1 MSNGPVRQCLWPRRQ
16 TETYRVGQNAS
27 SPRCVLR
34 LPLAGAAEAGCL
46 WRWSIQQ
53 FAVIDREAG
62 WKSLAFQGSRR
73 DPARIAEIAVCNP
86 YATFGDLAAF
96 IAAEAVL
103 KFEGGD

>member
-1 MSNGPVRQCLWPRRQ
+1 M
-16 TETYRVGQNAS
+16 
-27 SPRCVLR
+27 PRCVLR
-34 LPLAGAAEAGCL
+34 LPLAGAAKAGCL